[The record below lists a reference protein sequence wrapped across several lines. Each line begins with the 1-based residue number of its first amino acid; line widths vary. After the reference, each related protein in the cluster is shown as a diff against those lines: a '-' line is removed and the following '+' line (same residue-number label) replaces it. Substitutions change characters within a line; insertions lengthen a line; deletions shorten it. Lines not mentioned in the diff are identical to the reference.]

1 MKRFLPSPAARQQGY
16 ALMLTMMF
24 TAVSAVL
31 LANML
36 RSSSNETSLTARHN
50 AYNVAISAAE
60 AGTEMVIA
68 RMQRDF
74 MYQSINAD
82 LNVYRDLSP
91 DSVQS
96 SWRLQF
102 DFADGLGNANRARVE
117 SLGSKIVT
125 NLNSEFPGLYGFVQP
140 YEVRSLARLRNSP
153 VQPWAAVSQ
162 QLEFASIPVFQFA
175 IFYGIDLEINPGPVM
190 KITGKVHSNG
200 DIYTAPYSGLTYY
213 DTVTAVGRIIH
224 DRHPDDQQYGAPKV
238 TPVYKSLRMEHV
250 SALTLPV
257 GPDNNPETIRQILD
271 PPPFGEDPD
280 SNLGKERFYNKADLI
295 VRTTTTN
302 VQVYAGRWNN
312 FGYVPPDLT
321 NGGYSFIR
329 TTNSL
334 NDLRETKWTIL
345 TEVDVRALTN
355 WISSPAKGAGL
366 NTLAKST
373 TGHGINSLYVEDL
386 RTHPSKLTAVR
397 VINGRYLPPDG
408 LTIATRHP
416 LYVQGDFNAPN
427 LATTNTLNAKPAA
440 LIGDSITVLSTNWND
455 NNAGKS
461 LTQRAA
467 TPTTVNAAFLGGI
480 VKTTHVGS
488 NKYYS
493 GGVENFPRFLEDWN
507 NKAFTYNGSMVVLF
521 ESRYATNFWK
531 QPGNYYN
538 PPIRNWAFD
547 VNYLNPSKL
556 PPMTPQFRKLVRGQW
571 RVVAAN

>member
-1 MKRFLPSPAARQQGY
+1 MHRVPPATPQRHGGY
-16 ALMLTMMF
+16 ALMMTLLF
-24 TAVSAVL
+24 TAIGTIL
-31 LANML
+31 LANVL
-36 RSSSNETSLTARHN
+36 RTSSNETALTARHN
-50 AYNVAISAAE
+50 AYNISISGAE
-60 AGTEMVIA
+60 AATEMVIA

-74 MYQSINAD
+74 MYQSVNAD
-82 LNVYRDLSP
+82 LNVYRVLTP
-91 DSVQS
+91 DSLQA
-96 SWRLQF
+96 SWPLHFEFR
-102 DFADGLGNANRARVE
+102 DGQGNPNRTRVE
-117 SLGSKIVT
+117 SVGTAIVT
-125 NLNSEFPGLYGFVQP
+125 NLNSEFPGLYGFVAN
-140 YEVRSLARLRNSP
+140 YRVLSHARLLNHPSS
-153 VQPWAAVSQ
+153 PWAGVSQ
-162 QLEFASIPVFQFA
+162 DIQFASIPVFQFA

-190 KITGKVHSNG
+190 NVTGKVHSNA
-200 DIYTAPYSGLTYY
+200 DIYAAPVNGLTFW
-213 DTVTAVGRIIH
+213 DTVTAVGLIYH
-224 DRHPDDQQYGAPKV
+224 NRHPNDPTVSGKV
-238 TPVYKSLRMEHV
+238 TPVYKSLRMEKV

-271 PPPFGEDPD
+271 PPPFGEDPN

-295 VRTTTTN
+295 IRTTSTGTEL
-302 VQVYAGRWNN
+302 YSGRWNN
-312 FGYVPPDLT
+312 FAYIPPDVT
-321 NGGYSFIR
+321 NNNSYSFIR

-345 TEVDVRALTN
+345 TEVDVRAFTN
-355 WISSPAKGAGL
+355 WLAKPTGGSGL
-366 NTLAKST
+366 NALAKSI
-373 TGHGINSLYVEDL
+373 TGHGINSIYVDDQ

-397 VINGRYLPPDG
+397 VVNGRYLPSDG
-408 LTIATRHP
+408 LAIATRLP

-427 LATTNTLNAKPAA
+427 LGTTNTANAKPAA

-467 TPTTVNAAFLGGI
+467 APTTVNAAFLAGI
-480 VKTTHVGS
+480 VKSVKIGN

-521 ESRYATNFWK
+521 ESRFATNRW
-531 QPGNYYN
+531 QAPGNYYN
-538 PPIRNWAFD
+538 APVRNWAFD

>member
-1 MKRFLPSPAARQQGY
+1 
-16 ALMLTMMF
+16 MLTMMF

-140 YEVRSLARLRNSP
+140 YEVRSQARLRNSP

-200 DIYTAPYSGLTYY
+200 DIYTAPVSGLTYD

-224 DRHPDDQQYGAPKV
+224 DRHPNDPLYGSGKV

-271 PPPFGEDPD
+271 TPPFGEDPD

-366 NTLAKST
+366 NTLAKSK

-467 TPTTVNAAFLGGI
+467 APTTVNAAFLGGI
-480 VKTTHVGS
+480 VKSVKIGN

-521 ESRYATNFWK
+521 ESRFATNRW
-531 QPGNYYN
+531 QSPGNYYN
-538 PPIRNWAFD
+538 APIRNWAFD

>member
-82 LNVYRDLSP
+82 LNGYRDLSP

-140 YEVRSLARLRNSP
+140 YEVRSQARLRNSP

-200 DIYTAPYSGLTYY
+200 DIYTAPVSGLTYD

-224 DRHPDDQQYGAPKV
+224 DRHPNDPLYGSGKV

-334 NDLRETKWTIL
+334 NDLREAKWTIL

-408 LTIATRHP
+408 LTVATRHP

-467 TPTTVNAAFLGGI
+467 APTTVNAAFLGGI
-480 VKTTHVGS
+480 VKSVKIGN

-521 ESRYATNFWK
+521 ESRFATNRW
-531 QPGNYYN
+531 QSPGNYYN
-538 PPIRNWAFD
+538 APIRNWAFD